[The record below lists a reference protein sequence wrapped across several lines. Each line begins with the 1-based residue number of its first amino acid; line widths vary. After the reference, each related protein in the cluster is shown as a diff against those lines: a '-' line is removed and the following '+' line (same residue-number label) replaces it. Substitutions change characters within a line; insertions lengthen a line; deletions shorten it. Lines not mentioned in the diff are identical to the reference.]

1 MLDNEGAKGIDKI
14 NLNELNA
21 CVEENRR
28 NMDPSIDYDFLEKS
42 ARIILQRLKME
53 NGKHIVPVILFNR
66 EEGISIV
73 LKFFDSLNNNVWYS
87 RAKDILLGQDK
98 NIGINIFD
106 SEDID
111 FSEKDENGFDKYSNY
126 SSLQYKAMGPKAL
139 VKILLKEEFEDVSK
153 VIEENKLTLEDL
165 YSIVHE
171 ISHTFDLGETEKCRR
186 ERNLFAEVPPYC
198 FERMFGDYLVHN
210 NIISESVMDKIIQ
223 TRYECSVR
231 HARAVCTKINLVR
244 LKEKDG
250 RIDREN
256 IKNMLEEND
265 IRNPFYVQ
273 SMLRDVLTANPS
285 IDFQARYGIAELT
298 AHQYMKLYEKDKK
311 EAIVRLEKYCEELKM
326 GNSNDE
332 VLKLVGCPTSIK
344 EVEEVAN
351 DISCSRNR

>member
-53 NGKHIVPVILFNR
+53 NGKHIVPIILFTR
-66 EEGISIV
+66 EKAISTV
-73 LKFFDSLNNNVWYS
+73 LSFFDSLGNKEWYEQVKS
-87 RAKDILLGQDK
+87 ILMGQNE

-106 SEDID
+106 AEEID
-111 FSEKDENGFDKYSNY
+111 FSKKDENGFDIYSNE
-126 SSLQYKAMGPKAL
+126 SMLQYKKMGPKAL
-139 VKILLKEEFEDVSK
+139 VKILLKDEFEDFSE
-153 VIEENKLTLEDL
+153 VIEEDKVTLEDL

-171 ISHTFDLGETEKCRR
+171 ISHTFDLGDTEEDKKA
-186 ERNLFAEVPPYC
+186 RNLFTEITPYC

-210 NIISESVMDKIIQ
+210 NSISESVMDKIIQ

-231 HARAVCTKINLVR
+231 HVRAVCTKINLVR

-256 IKNMLEEND
+256 IKNMLEKHD

-298 AHQYMKLYEKDKK
+298 AHQYMKSYEKDKK

>member
-21 CVEENRR
+21 CIEENRR
-28 NMDPSIDYDFLEKS
+28 NMDPSIDYNLLEKS

-53 NGKHIVPVILFNR
+53 NGKHIVPVILFSR
-66 EEGISIV
+66 EKAISNV
-73 LKFFDSLNNNVWYS
+73 LKFFENLNDNVWYS
-87 RAKDILLGQDK
+87 RVKDILLGQDK

-106 SEDID
+106 AEEID
-111 FSEKDENGFDKYSNY
+111 FPKKDEDGFDIYSNE
-126 SSLQYKAMGPKAL
+126 SMLQYKEIGPKAS
-139 VKILLKEEFEDVSK
+139 VKILLKEEFEDVSE
-153 VIEENKLTLEDL
+153 VIEEDKVTLEDL
-165 YSIVHE
+165 YCIVHE
-171 ISHTFDLGETEKCRR
+171 ISHTFDLGDTEEDKKARM
-186 ERNLFAEVPPYC
+186 LFAEITPYC

-210 NIISESVMDKIIQ
+210 NIINENVMEKIIQ
-223 TRYECSVR
+223 RRYGCSVR

-256 IKNMLEEND
+256 IKKMLEEEG

-298 AHQYMKLYEKDKK
+298 AHQYMKEYKKDKK
-311 EAIVRLEKYCEELKM
+311 EAIERLKKYCEKIKM

-332 VLKLVGCPTSIK
+332 VLKLVGCPINVK
-344 EVEEVAN
+344 EVEEIAN
-351 DISCSRNR
+351 DIRDSRGR